1 MRKST
6 FTLAATFQGALR
18 LKRVTESMGVP
29 PLSYGFSFI
38 PPFDPFMLL
47 RSLFALTFLS
57 TFSYAQV
64 TSENNDRL
72 RDGLARFPQA
82 DVNKDG
88 ILTQEEAKSFL
99 SKRKAKPAPAAA
111 DGLKPDVA
119 DIPYGPHE
127 RHRIDLYLTK
137 KTGKPA
143 PLVIMIHGGG
153 FRNGDK
159 SRWAQDKNLKLLLE
173 NGISCAAINYPFLTD
188 KPIQEILRDCGLAVQ
203 HLRAHAGEWYLDKT
217 RFGSMGGSAGAGT
230 SLWLATRDDLA
241 DPKATDPVLRESTRL
256 LCAVCNATQATYD
269 VTRWESFLGP
279 ARPEHGTS
287 AAEGALF
294 YHFTSAAKLDTDA
307 GKAILRECDM
317 LSWITHDDPPLLI
330 NNTQVVET
338 PRNRG
343 EWLHCIHHAREIHKV
358 CTTAGVPCIVLQDH
372 TGPKTDTA
380 SFFIQHLLKTEP
392 KS

>member
-1 MRKST
+1 
-6 FTLAATFQGALR
+6 
-18 LKRVTESMGVP
+18 
-29 PLSYGFSFI
+29 
-38 PPFDPFMLL
+38 MLL
-47 RSLFALTFLS
+47 RPLLAFTFLS
-57 TFSYAQV
+57 TFGYAQV

-82 DVNKDG
+82 DINKDG

-99 SKRKAKPAPAAA
+99 STRKEKPAAA
-111 DGLKPDVA
+111 PSANSLKPDVA
-119 DIPYGPHE
+119 DIPYGPHV

-137 KTGKPA
+137 KTESAA

-159 SRWAQDKNLKLLLE
+159 SRWAQDKNLKTLLE

-188 KPIQEILRDCGLAVQ
+188 KPIQEILRDCALAVQ
-203 HLRAHAGEWYLDKT
+203 HLRAHAGEWNLDKT

-241 DPKATDPVLRESTRL
+241 DPKSADPVLRESTRL

-269 VTRWESFLGP
+269 ITRWESFLGP
-279 ARPEHGTS
+279 AKPEYGTT
-287 AAEGALF
+287 AVEGALF
-294 YHFTSAAKLDTDA
+294 YHFPSTEKLSSDNGRA
-307 GKAILRECDM
+307 VLRECDM
-317 LSWITHDDPPLLI
+317 LSWITKDDPPLLI
-330 NNTQVVET
+330 SNTQVVDT

-358 CTTAGVPCIVLQDH
+358 CTTAGVACIVLQDH

-380 SFFIQHLLKTEP
+380 SFFIQHLLNAES